1 MTSQP
6 KEKSTDDGL
15 ASQATSVV
23 VNLVTSVRG
32 KTTGPLLFVARLV
45 VYSIAILIAAA
56 AAGVLFVIAAVK
68 IVNQLLPGDVW
79 AAYLLLGSVFALV
92 GTFFWSKRVN

>member
-79 AAYLLLGSVFALV
+79 AAYLLLGAVFALV
-92 GTFFWSKRVN
+92 GTFFWSKRVA

>member
-23 VNLVTSVRG
+23 VNLVTSIRG

-45 VYSIAILIAAA
+45 VYSIAILIPAAA
-56 AAGVLFVIAAVK
+56 AVILFVIAAVK

-79 AAYLLLGSVFALV
+79 AAYLLLGAVFALV
-92 GTFFWSKRVN
+92 GTFFWSKRVV

>member
-6 KEKSTDDGL
+6 KEQSTDDGL

-23 VNLVTSVRG
+23 VNLVKSVRG

-45 VYSIAILIAAA
+45 VYSITILIAASA
-56 AAGVLFVIAAVK
+56 AIVLFVIAAVK

-79 AAYLLLGSVFALV
+79 AAYLLLGAVFALV

>member
-6 KEKSTDDGL
+6 KEKSADDGL

-32 KTTGPLLFVARLV
+32 KTTGPLLFFARLV

-56 AAGVLFVIAAVK
+56 AAVVLFVIAAVK

-79 AAYLLLGSVFALV
+79 AAYLLLGAVFALV
-92 GTFFWSKRVN
+92 GTFFWSKRVA

>member
-23 VNLVTSVRG
+23 VNLVKSVRG
-32 KTTGPLLFVARLV
+32 KTTGPLLFVARLI

-56 AAGVLFVIAAVK
+56 VAVVLFVIAAVK

-92 GTFFWSKRVN
+92 GTFFWSKRVV

>member
-32 KTTGPLLFVARLV
+32 KTTGPQLFVARLV

-56 AAGVLFVIAAVK
+56 AAVVLFVIAAVK

-79 AAYLLLGSVFALV
+79 AAYLLLGAVFALV
-92 GTFFWSKRVN
+92 GTFFWSKRVA

>member
-23 VNLVTSVRG
+23 VNLVKSVRG

-45 VYSIAILIAAA
+45 VYSITILIAASA
-56 AAGVLFVIAAVK
+56 AIVLFVIAAVK
-68 IVNQLLPGDVW
+68 IVNQLLPGDGW
-79 AAYLLLGSVFALV
+79 AAYLLLGAVFALV

>member
-23 VNLVTSVRG
+23 VNLVKSVRG

-45 VYSIAILIAAA
+45 VYSITILIAAS
-56 AAGVLFVIAAVK
+56 AGIVLFVIAAVK

-79 AAYLLLGSVFALV
+79 AAYLLLGAVFALV

>member
-56 AAGVLFVIAAVK
+56 AAVVLFVIAAVK

-92 GTFFWSKRVN
+92 GTFFWSKRVV

>member
-56 AAGVLFVIAAVK
+56 AAIVLFVIAAVK

-79 AAYLLLGSVFALV
+79 AAYLLLGAVFALV
-92 GTFFWSKRVN
+92 GTFFWSKRVA

>member
-23 VNLVTSVRG
+23 VNLVKSVRG

-45 VYSIAILIAAA
+45 VYSITILIAASA
-56 AAGVLFVIAAVK
+56 AIVLFVIAAVK

-79 AAYLLLGSVFALV
+79 AAYLLLGAVFALV
-92 GTFFWSKRVN
+92 GTFFWSKRVV

>member
-23 VNLVTSVRG
+23 VNLVKSVRG

-45 VYSIAILIAAA
+45 VYSITILIAASA
-56 AAGVLFVIAAVK
+56 AIVLFVIAAVK

-79 AAYLLLGSVFALV
+79 AAYLLLGAVFALV
-92 GTFFWSKRVN
+92 GTFFWSKRVA

>member
-32 KTTGPLLFVARLV
+32 KTTGPLLFVARLI
-45 VYSIAILIAAA
+45 VYSIAILIAASA
-56 AAGVLFVIAAVK
+56 AIVLFVIAAVK

-79 AAYLLLGSVFALV
+79 AAYLLLGAVFALV
-92 GTFFWSKRVN
+92 GTFFWSKRVA

>member
-56 AAGVLFVIAAVK
+56 AAVILFVIAAVK

-79 AAYLLLGSVFALV
+79 AAYLLLGAVFALV

>member
-23 VNLVTSVRG
+23 VNLVTSIRG

-56 AAGVLFVIAAVK
+56 AAVVLFVIAAVK

-79 AAYLLLGSVFALV
+79 AAYLLLGAVFALV
-92 GTFFWSKRVN
+92 GTFFWSKRVA

>member
-23 VNLVTSVRG
+23 VNLVKSVRG

-45 VYSIAILIAAA
+45 VYSITILIAASA
-56 AAGVLFVIAAVK
+56 AIVLFVIAAVK

-79 AAYLLLGSVFALV
+79 AAYLLLGAVFALV

>member
-56 AAGVLFVIAAVK
+56 AAVVLFVIAAVK

-92 GTFFWSKRVN
+92 GTFFWSKRVA

>member
-1 MTSQP
+1 VTSQP

-23 VNLVTSVRG
+23 VNLVKSVRG

-45 VYSIAILIAAA
+45 VYSIAILIASSAA
-56 AAGVLFVIAAVK
+56 IVLFVIAAVK

-79 AAYLLLGSVFALV
+79 AAYLLLGGVFALV
-92 GTFFWSKRVN
+92 GTFFWSKRVA

>member
-56 AAGVLFVIAAVK
+56 AAVVLFVIAAVK

-79 AAYLLLGSVFALV
+79 AAYLLLGAVFSLV
-92 GTFFWSKRVN
+92 GTFFWSKRVA

>member
-23 VNLVTSVRG
+23 VNLVKSVRG

-45 VYSIAILIAAA
+45 VFSITILIAASA
-56 AAGVLFVIAAVK
+56 AIVLFVIAAVK

-79 AAYLLLGSVFALV
+79 AAYLLLGAVFALV

>member
-23 VNLVTSVRG
+23 VNVVKSVRG

-45 VYSIAILIAAA
+45 VYSITILIAASA
-56 AAGVLFVIAAVK
+56 AIVLFVIAAVK

-79 AAYLLLGSVFALV
+79 AAYLLLGAVFALV

>member
-23 VNLVTSVRG
+23 VNLVKSVRG

-45 VYSIAILIAAA
+45 VYSIAILIAASA
-56 AAGVLFVIAAVK
+56 AIVLFVIAAVK

-79 AAYLLLGSVFALV
+79 AAYLLLGAVFALV
-92 GTFFWSKRVN
+92 GTFFWSKRVV

>member
-56 AAGVLFVIAAVK
+56 AAVVLFVIAAVK

-79 AAYLLLGSVFALV
+79 AAYLRFSRNFLLV
-92 GTFFWSKRVN
+92 

>member
-23 VNLVTSVRG
+23 VNLVKSVRG
-32 KTTGPLLFVARLV
+32 KTTGPLLFVARLI

-56 AAGVLFVIAAVK
+56 AAVILFVIAAVK

-79 AAYLLLGSVFALV
+79 AAYLLLGAVFALV
-92 GTFFWSKRVN
+92 GTFFWAKRVA

>member
-23 VNLVTSVRG
+23 VNLVKSVRG

-45 VYSIAILIAAA
+45 VYSITILIAASA
-56 AAGVLFVIAAVK
+56 AIVLFVISAVK

-92 GTFFWSKRVN
+92 GTFFWSKRVV

>member
-23 VNLVTSVRG
+23 VNLVKSGRG

-45 VYSIAILIAAA
+45 VYSITILIAASA
-56 AAGVLFVIAAVK
+56 AIVLFVIAAVK

-79 AAYLLLGSVFALV
+79 AAYLLLGAVFALV

>member
-23 VNLVTSVRG
+23 VNLVKSVRG

-56 AAGVLFVIAAVK
+56 AAVVLFVIAAVK

-79 AAYLLLGSVFALV
+79 AAYLLLGAVFALV

>member
-23 VNLVTSVRG
+23 VNLVKSVRG

-45 VYSIAILIAAA
+45 VYSIAILIAASA
-56 AAGVLFVIAAVK
+56 AIVLFVIAAVK

-79 AAYLLLGSVFALV
+79 AAYLLLGAVFALV
-92 GTFFWSKRVN
+92 GTFFWSKRVA

>member
-45 VYSIAILIAAA
+45 IYSIAILIAAA
-56 AAGVLFVIAAVK
+56 AAVVLFVIAAVK

-79 AAYLLLGSVFALV
+79 AAYLLLGAVFALV
-92 GTFFWSKRVN
+92 GTFFWSKRVA

>member
-45 VYSIAILIAAA
+45 VYSIAILIAASA
-56 AAGVLFVIAAVK
+56 AIVLFVIAAVK
-68 IVNQLLPGDVW
+68 MVNQLLPGDVW

-92 GTFFWSKRVN
+92 GTFFWSKRVV

>member
-15 ASQATSVV
+15 ASQAPSVV
-23 VNLVTSVRG
+23 VNLVKSVRG

-45 VYSIAILIAAA
+45 VYSITILIAASA
-56 AAGVLFVIAAVK
+56 AIVLFVIAAVK

-79 AAYLLLGSVFALV
+79 AAYLLLGAVFALV

>member
-15 ASQATSVV
+15 ASQATCVV

-56 AAGVLFVIAAVK
+56 AAVVLFVIAAVK

-79 AAYLLLGSVFALV
+79 AAYLLLGAVFALV
-92 GTFFWSKRVN
+92 GTFFWSKRVA

>member
-1 MTSQP
+1 VTSQP

-56 AAGVLFVIAAVK
+56 AAVVLFVIAAVK

-79 AAYLLLGSVFALV
+79 AAYLLLGAVFALV
-92 GTFFWSKRVN
+92 GTFFWTKRVA

>member
-45 VYSIAILIAAA
+45 VYSITILIAASA
-56 AAGVLFVIAAVK
+56 AIVLFVIAAVK

-79 AAYLLLGSVFALV
+79 AAYLLLGAVFALV
-92 GTFFWSKRVN
+92 GTFFWSKRVA